1 MEQAK
6 FSFNEVSLSNEES
19 NNGVFLPHAIFK
31 DGDNNVK
38 KFTGKQ
44 LESLEL
50 NLNKALDEEGIPID
64 QIFRAREEL
73 NKLAEYS
80 TIEP

>member
-31 DGDNNVK
+31 DDDNNVK